1 MRGLTLSEAVK
12 RIETDFIHKKNE
24 LDRETTDLLTQGL
37 ATWSNSN
44 YNKDDKILIVK
55 GASKLISNIEAS
67 DDLEKVRHLFQ
78 DLENKQEIM
87 ELLGMAEKAEG
98 VRIFIG
104 SENKLFSLSGSSM
117 IVTPYKNEKKQVIG
131 VLGVIGPTRMN
142 YGKIIP
148 MVNYTAELMK
158 KILG

>member
-1 MRGLTLSEAVK
+1 ME
-12 RIETDFIHKKNE
+12 DKK
-24 LDRETTDLLTQGL
+24 
-37 ATWSNSN
+37 
-44 YNKDDKILIVK
+44 
-55 GASKLISNIEAS
+55 
-67 DDLEKVRHLFQ
+67 
-78 DLENKQEIM
+78 EIM
-87 ELLGMAEKAEG
+87 QLLGMAEKAEG

-117 IVTPYKNEKKQVIG
+117 IVAPYQNEKKQVIG

-142 YGKIIP
+142 YGRIIP

>member
-1 MRGLTLSEAVK
+1 MSASETENNTE
-12 RIETDFIHKKNE
+12 ISY
-24 LDRETTDLLTQGL
+24 TQ
-37 ATWSNSN
+37 
-44 YNKDDKILIVK
+44 YDEIIQ
-55 GASKLISNIEAS
+55 
-67 DDLEKVRHLFQ
+67 Q

>member
-1 MRGLTLSEAVK
+1 M
-12 RIETDFIHKKNE
+12 
-24 LDRETTDLLTQGL
+24 
-37 ATWSNSN
+37 
-44 YNKDDKILIVK
+44 
-55 GASKLISNIEAS
+55 
-67 DDLEKVRHLFQ
+67 RHLFQ

-148 MVNYTAELMK
+148 MVNYTAELME

>member
-1 MRGLTLSEAVK
+1 MRPLCVCGQRPAA
-12 RIETDFIHKKNE
+12 I
-24 LDRETTDLLTQGL
+24 
-37 ATWSNSN
+37 N
-44 YNKDDKILIVK
+44 YKKDDKILIVK
-55 GASKLISNIEAS
+55 GASNLISNIEVNE
-67 DDLEKVRHLFQ
+67 DLDRIKHLFQ
-78 DLENKQEIM
+78 DLEDKKEIM
-87 ELLGMAEKAEG
+87 QLLGMAEKAEG

-117 IVTPYKNEKKQVIG
+117 VVAPYQNEKKQVIG

-142 YGKIIP
+142 YGRIIP

>member
-1 MRGLTLSEAVK
+1 MRGFTLNEAIK
-12 RIETDFIHKKNE
+12 RIEIDLSEKKNE
-24 LDRETTDLLTQGL
+24 LDRETASLLTQGL
-37 ATWSNSN
+37 ATWTSSN
-44 YNKDDKILIVK
+44 YKKEDKILIVK
-55 GASKLISNIEAS
+55 GASNLISNIEANE
-67 DDLEKVRHLFQ
+67 DLDRIKHLFQ
-78 DLENKQEIM
+78 DLEDKKEIM
-87 ELLGMAEKAEG
+87 QLLGMAEKAEG

-117 IVTPYKNEKKQVIG
+117 IVAPYQNEKKQVIG

-142 YGKIIP
+142 YGRIIP